1 VRLPFPERISFVYTF
16 YFASALC
23 IAQLIEKTDPTFSLL
38 SFLFILVAALAFNVC
53 GGFTRPS
60 GSYVFFFATLC
71 FIIGVTWKAILGE
84 PAESNLQAPLLT
96 MSIYL
101 GCMTSMLAAAVIS
114 RKLTRTRP
122 ILGNLINEQNV
133 QRATVGC
140 LVVGLGL
147 TICLMVLP
155 TGSGS
160 VLSALNQMNQFL
172 PLAMILGT
180 IHAIRRSGGT
190 KAFSFPVLVAG
201 SFMFLQGIFG
211 FSKQGIFTPFVCWM
225 LAASSQRYRITVKQ
239 IILGAVA
246 VFLSF
251 HYLVPYSQYGRT
263 FREESISTN
272 LKVAFGLMS
281 HLGDVRELYLQTV
294 EDNAS
299 EYQYSW
305 YNTPQGFFE
314 RLQSV
319 TIDDALIA
327 NKSKSSFAG
336 YGPLEEDFLNLIPH
350 FIWKSK
356 PISNQ
361 GNGYAH
367 DIGIL
372 ADDDTTTGVSFS
384 PAAEAYVLM
393 GWTSIILVAP
403 ALWIALFTVF
413 DSLCGDTR
421 QAPWGLLVAL
431 LYAHNA
437 PEGGLGGIVYM
448 LGYTVIGIVFAALT
462 AAYLMPVIGTFLIGP
477 EGIFIKRAAPIRAIP
492 NRLATAPTPES

>member
-1 VRLPFPERISFVYTF
+1 MRLPFPERISFVYTF
-16 YFASALC
+16 YFAALLC
-23 IAQLIEKTDPTFSLL
+23 VVQLIEKTDPTFALL
-38 SFLFILVAALAFNVC
+38 SFLFILFATLAFNVC

-60 GSYVFFFATLC
+60 GSYVFFFSVLC
-71 FIIGVTWKAILGE
+71 FIIGVSWKAIIGE
-84 PAESNLQAPLLT
+84 PGESNLQAPLLT
-96 MSIYL
+96 MSVYL
-101 GCMTSMLAAAVIS
+101 GSMISMFAAAVIS
-114 RKLTRTRP
+114 RKLTRKRP
-122 ILGNLINEQNV
+122 ILGNLITEANV
-133 QRATVGC
+133 QRATIGC

-190 KAFSFPVLVAG
+190 RAYSFPVLVAG
-201 SFMFLQGIFG
+201 TFVFLQGIFV
-211 FSKQGIFTPFVCWM
+211 FSKQGIFTPFVCWL
-225 LAASSQRYRITVKQ
+225 LAAASQRYRITVKQ
-239 IILGAVA
+239 IILGAVG

-263 FREESISTN
+263 FREESVSAN
-272 LKVAFGLMS
+272 FKVAIEMMT
-281 HLGDVRELYLQTV
+281 HLGDVREHYLGSVQ
-294 EDNAS
+294 DNET

-305 YNTPQGFFE
+305 YNTPQGFFD
-314 RLQSV
+314 RLQAV
-319 TIDDALIA
+319 TIDDALIS

-350 FIWKSK
+350 VIWKSK
-356 PISNQ
+356 PVSNQ

-403 ALWIALFTVF
+403 ALWIALFVVF

-431 LYAHNA
+431 IFAHAA

-448 LGYTVIGIVFAALT
+448 LGYTVIGIVFAAMT
-462 AAYLMPVIGTFLIGP
+462 SAYVMPVIGTFLIGP
-477 EGIFIKRAAPIRAIP
+477 EGVFVKRAAPIRAIP
-492 NRLATAPTPES
+492 NRLSPAPTPEG